1 MTQHSLSCRDTR
13 SGVTITKCCA
23 KTANALP
30 LVKQRI
36 RSLDLGA
43 AIQRAQLIMDQSDSG
58 HITALLDDFNA
69 LA

>member
-1 MTQHSLSCRDTR
+1 MAGAPRYTALQLGLCIRDLSM
-13 SGVTITKCCA
+13 S
-23 KTANALP
+23 ANALP

-36 RSLDLGA
+36 RGLDLTA
-43 AIQRAQLIMDQSDSG
+43 ATQRARLIMDQTDSG